1 LRSKWAAGK
10 AVRAGLAFGGRIQ
23 PHFFAPEDRQ
33 NKREIKK
40 LGLDARRYCQSGSD
54 RLEKQPTDLRR
65 KSCYFGDR
73 TLKPWCGGENVMRLD
88 FRISGDWS
96 DELSDLGTAEE
107 TDLRY
112 YVAPGD
118 VVLSIDQTDL
128 SANWGWIPLIDFALA
143 LREITEALSESEGS
157 ETFEFTE
164 SEATLQFDRIGDE
177 IVITSSYA
185 PGELRA
191 PFSIFQ
197 NQVDA
202 FARRLNKELLQKHP
216 ELELNPDYQRLK
228 LG

>member
-1 LRSKWAAGK
+1 
-10 AVRAGLAFGGRIQ
+10 
-23 PHFFAPEDRQ
+23 
-33 NKREIKK
+33 
-40 LGLDARRYCQSGSD
+40 
-54 RLEKQPTDLRR
+54 
-65 KSCYFGDR
+65 
-73 TLKPWCGGENVMRLD
+73 MRLD
-88 FRISGDWS
+88 FRISEDWS

-118 VVLSIDQTDL
+118 VVLGSDQTDL

-143 LREITEALSESEGS
+143 LREIAEALSESEGS

-191 PFSIFQ
+191 PFSVFQ
-197 NQVDA
+197 SQVDE

>member
-1 LRSKWAAGK
+1 
-10 AVRAGLAFGGRIQ
+10 
-23 PHFFAPEDRQ
+23 
-33 NKREIKK
+33 
-40 LGLDARRYCQSGSD
+40 
-54 RLEKQPTDLRR
+54 
-65 KSCYFGDR
+65 
-73 TLKPWCGGENVMRLD
+73 MRLD
-88 FRISGDWS
+88 FRISEDWS

-118 VVLSIDQTDL
+118 VVLGSDQTDL

-143 LREITEALSESEGS
+143 LREIAEALSESEGS

-191 PFSIFQ
+191 PFSVFQ
-197 NQVDA
+197 SQVDE

-228 LG
+228 LGLRGSG

>member
-1 LRSKWAAGK
+1 
-10 AVRAGLAFGGRIQ
+10 
-23 PHFFAPEDRQ
+23 
-33 NKREIKK
+33 
-40 LGLDARRYCQSGSD
+40 
-54 RLEKQPTDLRR
+54 
-65 KSCYFGDR
+65 
-73 TLKPWCGGENVMRLD
+73 MRLD
-88 FRISGDWS
+88 FRISEDWS

-118 VVLSIDQTDL
+118 VALSSDQTDL

-143 LREITEALSESEGS
+143 LREIAEALSESDGS

-185 PGELRA
+185 PGDLRA
-191 PFSIFQ
+191 PFSVFQ
-197 NQVDA
+197 NKVDE

-216 ELELNPDYQRLK
+216 ELELSPDYQRLK

>member
-1 LRSKWAAGK
+1 
-10 AVRAGLAFGGRIQ
+10 
-23 PHFFAPEDRQ
+23 
-33 NKREIKK
+33 
-40 LGLDARRYCQSGSD
+40 
-54 RLEKQPTDLRR
+54 
-65 KSCYFGDR
+65 
-73 TLKPWCGGENVMRLD
+73 MRLD
-88 FRISGDWS
+88 FRISEDWS

-118 VVLSIDQTDL
+118 VVLGSDQTDL

-143 LREITEALSESEGS
+143 LREIAEALSESEGS

-191 PFSIFQ
+191 PFSVFQ
-197 NQVDA
+197 SQVDE

-228 LG
+228 LGQGQCE